1 MNFYQIHIPVNNNFP
16 KKRIKYINSVLKQ
29 LKIEDEYY
37 LVSTENFLENDNV
50 NLIDINLVQN
60 QLFQRHPYFQECWDK
75 LHVTNQADL
84 IRFYLLSKTI
94 DMLYLDTDVQLK
106 KYPIIN
112 KNNEL
117 PSFSHS
123 TRFKF
128 CIDFNLIYNNN
139 NFQWFAEYLRRVEVV
154 LKGNELHNKKEEL
167 DITVLWKMLKK
178 YSREFN
184 YNQFSDDFYIHHN
197 LMGK

>member
-1 MNFYQIHIPVNNNFP
+1 MNFYQIHIPIDNKFP

-29 LKIEDEYY
+29 LKPEDKYY
-37 LVSTENFLENDNV
+37 LVSTENFIKNDKV
-50 NLIDINLVQN
+50 NLIDFNQIQD

-75 LHVTNQADL
+75 LHVANKADL
-84 IRFYLLSKTI
+84 IRFYLLSI
-94 DMLYLDTDVQLK
+94 SVDMLYLDTDIQLK

-112 KNNEL
+112 KDNEL

-123 TRFKF
+123 TWFNF

-139 NFQWFAEYLRRVEVV
+139 NFEWFAEYLRRVEIV
-154 LKGNELHNKKEEL
+154 LRESKLHIQKDEL
-167 DITVLWKMLKK
+167 DITKLWKLLKI
-178 YSREFN
+178 YSRKFS
-184 YNQFSDDFYIHHN
+184 YNKFQTDFYIHHN